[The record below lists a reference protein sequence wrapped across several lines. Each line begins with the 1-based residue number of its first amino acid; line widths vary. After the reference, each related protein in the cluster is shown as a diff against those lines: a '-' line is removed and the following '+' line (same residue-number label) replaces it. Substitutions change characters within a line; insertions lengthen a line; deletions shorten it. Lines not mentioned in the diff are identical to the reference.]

1 MTGRVGLD
9 AQTRERIERHA
20 IEAYP
25 NECCGAMFGT
35 VGPIVA
41 IDRGQAIVAV
51 LPLPNSTDEGP
62 RRRFLV
68 SPDDYRRAE
77 RYAREVGLEL
87 VGFYHSH
94 PDHPARPSEHDLARA
109 WPTFWYLIASVHAS
123 GVADVRVWKLR
134 EDRAAFEEE
143 ELFAPRAVT
152 R

>member
-1 MTGRVGLD
+1 MTRRVGFD
-9 AQTRERIERHA
+9 AQARERIERHA

-25 NECCGAMFGT
+25 NECCGAMFGPT
-35 VGPIVA
+35 VDPIVGD
-41 IDRGQAIVAV
+41 DRGQAIVAV

-68 SPDDYRRAE
+68 TPEDYRRAE
-77 RYAREVGLEL
+77 RHARDAGLEL

-94 PDHPARPSEHDLARA
+94 PDHPARPSGHDLARA
-109 WPTFWYLIASVHAS
+109 WPTFWYVIASVHAN

-143 ELFAPRAVT
+143 ELVVPVR
-152 R
+152 